1 MFGIKIQLTD
11 DEVFPMSPSTENKYN
26 NLESP
31 KVFSQIHILSSL
43 DLICLGNVKI
53 NPLISLLSFFLIF
66 LWSLSF
72 IVVVSTITKW
82 LWGSNICRW
91 TLKSQESLSSST
103 LKHSW
108 AKTLIWK
115 DLLKHWSICW
125 ISPVDTFCPI
135 QCFWVNF
142 T

>member
-53 NPLISLLSFFLIF
+53 NPLISLLSFLF
-66 LWSLSF
+66 SF
-72 IVVVSTITKW
+72 EAS
-82 LWGSNICRW
+82 
-91 TLKSQESLSSST
+91 
-103 LKHSW
+103 
-108 AKTLIWK
+108 A
-115 DLLKHWSICW
+115 LL
-125 ISPVDTFCPI
+125 
-135 QCFWVNF
+135 
-142 T
+142 